1 MSDMERALTEWL
13 NYTCHDYYALYS
25 PAFEDGVKIVE
36 HEAPAIHRAFY
47 ILLQNLFPVLKN
59 APCPYGKSDEAF
71 TIWPDG
77 VQVTIRPYDDEIH
90 HTQYVKEN

>member
-13 NYTCHDYYALYS
+13 NYTCNDYYALYS
-25 PAFEDGVKIVE
+25 TAFENGVKIVE

-47 ILLQNLFPVLKN
+47 ILLQNLFPSLKDM
-59 APCPYGKSDEAF
+59 PSPYGKSDEAF

-77 VQVTIRPYDDEIH
+77 VQVTIKPYDDEIH